1 MRVLH
6 VPYGYFP
13 DAVGGTEQYV
23 ASLIGEQQKLGLS
36 PCVAAPAAAQSQ
48 YVYEG
53 ADVFRYVVSGSLS
66 LDDLYGPGDAV
77 AAASF
82 GRLLD
87 RERPGLVHLHAYTSG
102 VSLRVA
108 QEIRDRKIP
117 IVFTYHSPS
126 VSCARGTLM
135 RWGRTPCSGV
145 LDSEPC
151 PPCTVASYGLPQPM
165 AMAAAPVARFASRV
179 LGRSRPEV
187 ATAVRMPEL
196 VDLRNRCALEFLGLP
211 NRLTVHAEWTR
222 GLLIRNG
229 LNADQIRL
237 IRQGLPE
244 EDMVSAARPV
254 TERSSNEP
262 LRIAFFG
269 RLDPAKGAHLLIE
282 ALERDEHMQI
292 DVAIFAIEQEHAYE
306 PYARAVRRRAAPI
319 RRIEIRPPLARG
331 SVIRTM
337 RYFDLVAVPSMVL
350 ETGPL
355 VVLEAFAAGVP
366 VIGSKLGGIAEL
378 VTDGVNGLLIDP
390 NAGAWAAAFK
400 QLAQQRDLVKQLRL
414 GIRRP
419 RSMHQVAEEM
429 LEVYRSATG

>member
-1 MRVLH
+1 
-6 VPYGYFP
+6 
-13 DAVGGTEQYV
+13 
-23 ASLIGEQQKLGLS
+23 
-36 PCVAAPAAAQSQ
+36 
-48 YVYEG
+48 
-53 ADVFRYVVSGSLS
+53 
-66 LDDLYGPGDAV
+66 
-77 AAASF
+77 
-82 GRLLD
+82 
-87 RERPGLVHLHAYTSG
+87 
-102 VSLRVA
+102 
-108 QEIRDRKIP
+108 
-117 IVFTYHSPS
+117 
-126 VSCARGTLM
+126 M

-211 NRLTVHAEWTR
+211 NRLTANAEWTR

-419 RSMHQVAEEM
+419 RTMHQVAEEM